1 MKLLFIMDPLEEV
14 NIDRDSTFFIM
25 LAAQKRG
32 YEVWYTLPDQ
42 IWAENN
48 NVLGN
53 LTKVTVEK
61 ANPHYKKIETVE
73 KSLLDFD
80 AIFMRKDPPFNM
92 EYINSTYLLSIIK
105 DRVLVV
111 NDPDGIRNAN
121 EKVFILNFPELI
133 SDTLVT
139 KNKDAITKFLDK
151 SGGKIVVKPLGKR
164 GGEGIF
170 IVTEGDKN
178 THTIIDVST
187 EEGHVTVMAQKYIPE
202 ASLGDKRIIIIN
214 GEPLGAFVRKPSE
227 YDHRGNLCAGATA
240 IPCEI
245 TERDLEICRQ
255 LKSKLLEN
263 GLNFVGIDIL
273 GNYLSEVNVTSP
285 TGLQEI
291 ANMYDIH
298 IEESILD
305 FVEKN
310 RINK

>member
-1 MKLLFIMDPLEEV
+1 MKLLFVMDPIEEV

-32 YEVWYTLPDQ
+32 YEVWYALPNQ
-42 IWAENN
+42 LWAEDN
-48 NVLGN
+48 NVYGN
-53 LTKVTVEK
+53 LTKLKVEK
-61 ANPHYKKIETVE
+61 SSNHYQKLETTE

-80 AIFMRKDPPFNM
+80 AVFMRKDPPFDM

-133 SDTLVT
+133 TKTLVT
-139 KNKDAITKFLDK
+139 KNKKAISDFLVK
-151 SGGKIVVKPLGKR
+151 SGGKIVLKPLGKR

-178 THTIIDVST
+178 TQTIIDVST

-240 IPCEI
+240 IECEI
-245 TERDLEICRQ
+245 TDRDLEICNQ
-255 LKSKLLEN
+255 LKDKLIAN
-263 GLNFVGIDIL
+263 GLYFVGIDVL

-291 ANMYDIH
+291 ASMYGIH
-298 IEESILD
+298 IEEHILD

-310 RINK
+310 KISK